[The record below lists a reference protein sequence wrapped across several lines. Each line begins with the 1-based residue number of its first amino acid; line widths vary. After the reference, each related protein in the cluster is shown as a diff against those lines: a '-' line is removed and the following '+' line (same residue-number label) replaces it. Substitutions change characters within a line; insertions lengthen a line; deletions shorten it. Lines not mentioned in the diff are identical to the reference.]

1 MGGMGGMGR
10 LSGMGVRVCRLFAVA
25 PAIVLAAASLAWTA
39 GGLAGGGLWPA
50 RDETLSDAAAT
61 RNKAEAARLI
71 ALGEDPNRPA
81 RVRAGLLPGGESQV
95 ITPIEAAVAV
105 RRPDMAQMLIDYG
118 VSLDAE
124 RLRLL
129 RCSSERLQDS
139 DLHAF
144 LERLAPEPWPVC
156 DGGRAR

>member
-1 MGGMGGMGR
+1 MGGIA
-10 LSGMGVRVCRLFAVA
+10 LRVCRLLAVA
-25 PAIVLAAASLAWTA
+25 PAIVLAIASLAWTA
-39 GGLAGGGLWPA
+39 GGLAGGGLWPP
-50 RDETLSDAAAT
+50 RTETLSEAAAT

-81 RVRAGLLPGGESQV
+81 RVREGLLPGGKSRV

-105 RRPDMAQMLIDYG
+105 RRPDMAQMLLDYG
-118 VSLDAE
+118 VVLDSE

-139 DLHAF
+139 DLRAF
-144 LERLAPEPWPVC
+144 LERLSPDPWPVC
-156 DGGRAR
+156 R